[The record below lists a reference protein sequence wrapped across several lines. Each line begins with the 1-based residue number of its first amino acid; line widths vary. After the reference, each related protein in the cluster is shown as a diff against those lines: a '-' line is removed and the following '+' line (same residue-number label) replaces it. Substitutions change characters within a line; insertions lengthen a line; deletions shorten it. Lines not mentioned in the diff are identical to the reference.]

1 MEHSV
6 KDGSPGIRP
15 RAMKSVSVA
24 AALILILA
32 GCSSSGTIGAYGN
45 DSGTDN
51 SGAIG
56 GAAGGSHGGS
66 GGASGGSLAG
76 GSHGGAG
83 KVDGIDISGL
93 SQADISG
100 ATDAVTCQALTK
112 AASDGENAIENA
124 FPDDTRYL
132 AAYTSTADAISGAA
146 SKAVGPVRTMALD
159 VVVGLRAAAAQ
170 MQAHPGEPPRRTN
183 DSLDALKIACQ
194 KNVSNGVRGS
204 QLTICAYLENQFA
217 TADAKI
223 ATEAADP
230 AKFSGDAQ
238 AAAKDIGSV
247 KDQADKADSTA
258 NLQAIVGGASD
269 AYGKLDIGS
278 PNTFLQFDNQH
289 ENLAEFCDGN
299 VKLF

>member
-6 KDGSPGIRP
+6 KDGAPGIRP

-32 GCSSSGTIGAYGN
+32 GCSSSGTIGASGDN
-45 DSGTDN
+45 GGTDN

-56 GAAGGSHGGS
+56 GAAGGGGS
-66 GGASGGSLAG
+66 GGASGGSAAG

-93 SQADISG
+93 SQADIAG
-100 ATDAVTCQALTK
+100 ATDAVTCQGLTK
-112 AASDGENAIENA
+112 AVSDGENAIENA
-124 FPDDTRYL
+124 FPDNTRFL

-146 SKAVGPVRTMALD
+146 GKAVGPVRTMALD
-159 VVVGLRAAAAQ
+159 VVVGLRATAAH
-170 MQAHPGEPPRRTN
+170 MQAHPGEPPHLTN

-194 KNVSNGVRGS
+194 KNVSNNVRGS
-204 QLTICAYLENQFA
+204 QLTICAYLESQFA
-217 TADAKI
+217 TADGKLA
-223 ATEAADP
+223 AEAADP

-238 AAAKDIGSV
+238 AAAKAIGSV

-258 NLQAIVGGASD
+258 NLQAIVADAAD
-269 AYGKLDIGS
+269 AYGKLDVGS
-278 PNTFLQFDNQH
+278 PNTFLEFDNQH